1 MSANPVLFMIFIYTK
16 MKLKVELRSSKLG
29 VLWLLLQP
37 ILYLSIY
44 YISFRYLLKSKDVT
58 SIASCLVGLISYNW
72 FSQTI
77 NEGTV
82 SLIGS
87 RGITNST
94 VVPSYIFI
102 ISSSLVCLW
111 RYLFVLTVFLLFIS
125 FHDSSELLTL
135 NLLYLFPVILFA
147 FLVFTSVSFLLAS
160 VYPIFPDIK
169 HIVDSITKLF
179 LFISCIFY
187 EVKAVPEDVQFY
199 FLLNPLSFLISNLR
213 AIFLGGEF
221 QGFSFVLS
229 SILTFG
235 LFSTLGIGLYKRN
248 QSKLNYINT
257 I

>member
-1 MSANPVLFMIFIYTK
+1 MIFIYTK
-16 MKLKVELRSSKLG
+16 MKIKVEIRSSKLG
-29 VLWLLLQP
+29 VVWLLLQP
-37 ILYLSIY
+37 ILFLSIY
-44 YISFRYLLKSKDVT
+44 YISFRYLLKSKDIT

-87 RGITNST
+87 KGITNST

-111 RYLFVLTVFLLFIS
+111 RYLFVLVVFLIFTS
-125 FHDSSELLTL
+125 YYDLTEPLSL
-135 NLLYLFPVILFA
+135 NLFYLLPTILFA
-147 FLVFTSVSFLLAS
+147 YLVFTSISFLLAS

-179 LFISCIFY
+179 LFISCVFY
-187 EVKAVPEDVQFY
+187 EVISVPEDIQFY
-199 FLLNPLSFLISNLR
+199 FLLNPLSLLITNLR
-213 AIFLGGEF
+213 AIFLSGDF
-221 QGFSFVLS
+221 QGYIFVIS
-229 SILTFG
+229 SILMFI
-235 LFSTLGIGLYKRN
+235 LFSILAYNLYKRN

>member
-1 MSANPVLFMIFIYTK
+1 MTPSSVLFMIFIYTK
-16 MKLKVELRSSKLG
+16 MKIKVELRSSKLG

-37 ILYLSIY
+37 ILYLVIY
-44 YISFRYLLKSKDVT
+44 YISFRYLLKSKDIT
-58 SIASCLVGLISYNW
+58 SITSCLVGLISYNW

-87 RGITNST
+87 KGITNST

-111 RYLFVLTVFLLFIS
+111 RYLFVLAVFLFFIS
-125 FHDSSELLTL
+125 FHDSNECGLTL
-135 NLLYLFPVILFA
+135 NLVYLIPAILFA
-147 FLVFTSVSFLLAS
+147 FIVFSSLSFLLAT

-169 HIVDSITKLF
+169 HIVDSSTKLF

-187 EVKAVPEDVQFY
+187 EVKAVPEDVKFY

-213 AIFLGGEF
+213 EQFF
-221 QGFSFVLS
+221 
-229 SILTFG
+229 
-235 LFSTLGIGLYKRN
+235 
-248 QSKLNYINT
+248 
-257 I
+257 